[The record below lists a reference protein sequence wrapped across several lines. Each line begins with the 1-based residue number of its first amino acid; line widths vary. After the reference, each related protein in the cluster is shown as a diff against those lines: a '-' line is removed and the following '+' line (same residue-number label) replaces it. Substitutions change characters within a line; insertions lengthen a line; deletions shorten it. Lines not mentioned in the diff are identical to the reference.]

1 MATVAPQAAA
11 EKPVRVRV
19 LGSLRLGDTDDDGA
33 PLRSARLRRLFVVLL
48 ACRGTVV
55 SCDRIAQFVWGDGQP
70 ADPSAALQ
78 TLVWRLREALRYAGC
93 DGAARL
99 LTRAPGYLL
108 EIEGEQADFVRFERL
123 VHAAAAEPPERAA
136 ELLEEALSLW
146 RGPAYAEFADEEVV
160 RAGATGL
167 EELRLTAVSDWVEAL
182 LALDRPGET
191 LVRLAAI
198 TEADPLRER
207 PRVQLMRA
215 LHRLGRTADA
225 LAVYREY
232 RDLLAGELGLD
243 PPSSLRDLQA
253 SILRLGREPDR
264 TPPATGSPGL
274 PSRPP
279 GNLRLELS
287 DLVGRAG
294 DAATAQAT
302 LGRSRVVTLSGVGGV
317 GKTRLAL
324 RVATDARPRYRDGA
338 WICELAG
345 VADASAVPDLVATT
359 LGVQQRLGHTVTDRL
374 VEYLR
379 GRTMLL
385 LLDNCEHVL
394 GAVAGLV
401 NTLVR
406 DCPGLTVLATSR
418 EPLGVDG
425 EQVLPVQPLPVPPTS
440 MLGGASAVPSV
451 ALFCRRAAAA
461 APTFALTEDNVTAVT
476 EICRRLDGLPLALEL
491 AATRVRSLSPA
502 EIADRLGSRLR
513 FLRSGQRIREERHR
527 TLASAVDWSYGL
539 LTPTE
544 RAVFDRCAV
553 FMGSFTLAAAVAVVG
568 GREPEVVDNVSG
580 LVDKSMLVAHTKCAP
595 VRFTML
601 ETLRAYG
608 RERLAERGEASDACT
623 AHATYHV
630 EFAEAADVGLRGA
643 EEGRWAQA
651 LAGAFDDLRSAH
663 QWALR
668 HRPVLAV
675 RLSAALFVYGET
687 GAPSEVPAWAA
698 RAAAAAPRHPLLP
711 VVLAAAA
718 GTRVSGD
725 LTHAAAN
732 ARRGLYAVAE
742 NDPARRYPLC
752 ALADIALH
760 EGSLIDAVQ
769 LNTTQVDLAEAA
781 GDTYF
786 AAYATAN
793 SSLPHTYQGNIRTA
807 VQLADRAK
815 QLATAIANPTTLA
828 WADYALGEA
837 LLDDQPDRA
846 RLALDR
852 AITHARSAR
861 NRFVLGVT
869 LIAASSLHIR
879 HGDPRYA
886 AALLAE
892 AIDHWSQAGNWTQ
905 QWITIRQVID
915 LLVRLGAHEQAAV
928 LYGALTESTTATIA
942 YGPDAARLRS
952 HAETLHTELGA
963 QRYSTAV
970 ERGVASN
977 DDEVIQLARTEIDR
991 VLTALGPAV
1000 RAWHGS
1006 EECPS

>member
-1 MATVAPQAAA
+1 MATMAPEA
-11 EKPVRVRV
+11 EVEPVRVRV
-19 LGSLRLGDTDDDGA
+19 LGSLQLGDDDGA
-33 PLRSARLRRLFVVLL
+33 PLRSARLRRLFAVLL
-48 ACRGTVV
+48 ARRGTVV
-55 SCDRIAQFVWGDGQP
+55 SSDRIAQFVWGDGQP

-78 TLVWRLREALRYAGC
+78 TLVWRLREALSDAGC

-108 EIEGEQADFVRFERL
+108 EIEGEHADLVRFERL
-123 VHAAAAEPPERAA
+123 VHAAAAEPPEHAA

-146 RGPAYAEFADEEVV
+146 RGPAYAEFADDEVV
-160 RAGATGL
+160 RAEATRL
-167 EELRLTAVSDWVEAL
+167 EELRLTACSDWVDAL
-182 LALDRPGET
+182 LALDRPDET
-191 LVRLAAI
+191 LARLASI
-198 TEADPLRER
+198 IEADPLRER
-207 PRVQLMRA
+207 PRAQLMCA
-215 LHRLGRTADA
+215 LYRLGRTAEA
-225 LAVYREY
+225 LQAY
-232 RDLLAGELGLD
+232 RDYRDVLAAELGLD
-243 PPSSLRDLQA
+243 APPSLRALQA
-253 SILRLGREPDR
+253 TILRQSREPGR
-264 TPPATGSPGL
+264 APPIARGAGV
-274 PSRPP
+274 PSRPS
-279 GNLRLELS
+279 GNLPLEAS

-294 DAATAQAT
+294 DVATAQAT
-302 LGRSRVVTLSGVGGV
+302 LGRSRVVTLSGPGGV

-324 RVATDARPRYRDGA
+324 RVATDARSRYRDGA

-359 LGVQQRLGHTVTDRL
+359 LGVQQRLGHTVIDRL

-379 GRTMLL
+379 ARQMLL

-394 GAVAGLV
+394 DSAADLID
-401 NTLVR
+401 TLVR
-406 DCPGLTVLATSR
+406 DCPGMAILATSR

-425 EQVLPVQPLPVPPTS
+425 ERILPVQPLPVPPTS
-440 MLGGASAVPSV
+440 MPGDTMTAAAVPSV
-451 ALFCRRAAAA
+451 ALFCRRAGAA
-461 APTFALTEDNVTAVT
+461 APTFALTDDNVAAVT

-491 AATRVRSLSPA
+491 AATRIRALSPA
-502 EIADRLGSRLR
+502 DIADRLERRLQ
-513 FLRSGQRIREERHR
+513 FLRSGRRIREERHR
-527 TLASAVDWSYGL
+527 TLASAVDWSYRL
-539 LTPTE
+539 LTP
-544 RAVFDRCAV
+544 RQQAAFNRCNV

-568 GREPEVVDNVSG
+568 STEPEVVDDVSG
-580 LVDKSMLVAHTKCAP
+580 LVDKSMLVAHTNHAP

-608 RERLAERGEASDACT
+608 RERLAERGEAFDACA

-643 EEGRWAQA
+643 QEGAWAQA

-663 QWALR
+663 QWSLV
-668 HRPVLAV
+668 HRPELAM
-675 RLSAALFVYGET
+675 RLSAALFVYGEA

-698 RAAAAAPRHPLLP
+698 RAAAPQHPLLP

-718 GTRVSGD
+718 GTRFSGD
-725 LTHAAAN
+725 LTHSAVH
-732 ARRGLYAVAE
+732 ARRALCAVAE
-742 NDPARRYPLC
+742 NDPVRRYPIC
-752 ALADIALH
+752 ALADIALF
-760 EGSLIDAVQ
+760 EGRLTDAVQ
-769 LNTTQVDLAEAA
+769 LYTRQSDLAKAA

-793 SSLPHTYQGNIRTA
+793 SSLPHTYQGDIGTA
-807 VQLADRAK
+807 VQLAEQAK
-815 QLATAIANPTTLA
+815 RLGTAIANPTILA
-828 WADYALGEA
+828 WADYALAEA

-861 NRFVLGVT
+861 NRFVLGVA

-879 HGDPRYA
+879 HGDPRHA
-886 AALLAE
+886 AALLGE
-892 AIDHWSQAGNWTQ
+892 TIDHWSLAGNWTQ

-928 LYGALTESTTATIA
+928 LYGALTESTTATTA

-952 HAETLHTELGA
+952 HADTLRTELGA

-977 DDEVIQLARTEIDR
+977 DDEVIQLARAEIDR
-991 VLTALGPAV
+991 VLSALGPAV
-1000 RAWHGS
+1000 HA
-1006 EECPS
+1006 